1 MNPLPPRRHPHH
13 TGWTDIE
20 AYCWPLSHEAG
31 DQVAVHCSSRADS
44 FGVEVARIGIR
55 HDVVWR
61 QSGIRVADQHPE
73 QLGDVDE
80 AWAGGCDW
88 PVGFVIPT
96 ERSWPS
102 GFYYIRLIAE
112 ADGEANRS
120 GDRQPER
127 SVGDAFFVLRPRPG
141 RRDNPLLVLAT
152 NTWNAYNQWGGR
164 CLYSGARTV
173 SFARPLERGYLH
185 RPATADPTLPDGF
198 DGRVANIDGDPEHRA
213 LQRYQADG
221 HWPLW
226 TGSAGWHNWER
237 RFVAW
242 AEHTGRP
249 IDVAVNA
256 DLEFHPEVLDGATGL
271 LSVGHDEYWSWAM
284 RDTVDSWV
292 EAGGHWA
299 VFSGNTCFWQVRF
312 TDEGRSMVCHRS
324 SARRTDDVADRP
336 RMTGSWSDPL
346 VGRPENTTTGLSFT
360 RGGYHR
366 MGLAVAE
373 GDGTYTIHRPDH
385 WALSGTGLATGDRL
399 GAERFIV
406 AYEVDGC
413 DLVTVDGRPQPTGVD
428 GTPADLTVIATAPA
442 RLISITEERCE
453 APEALWASVDPPGD
467 LESIAAML
475 FGDDR
480 PEHIDRIAA
489 GHAVLATFDQGK
501 GDVFNAGTTDWAYG
515 LDPPD
520 DPDPSVAAITHNV
533 LDRLA
538 GHDARFPG
546 L

>member
-1 MNPLPPRRHPHH
+1 MNPLPPRRHRHY
-13 TGWTDIE
+13 TGWTDVE
-20 AYCWPLSHEAG
+20 AYCWPLSHEPG
-31 DQVAVHCSSRADS
+31 DGVAVHCSSRAGS
-44 FGVEVARIGIR
+44 FTVEVARIGAR
-55 HDVVWR
+55 RDVVWR
-61 QSGIRVADQHPE
+61 RSGIRIADQNSE
-73 QLGDVDE
+73 QLTDDDG

-88 PVGFVIPT
+88 PVGFVVPT
-96 ERSWPS
+96 DRSWPS
-102 GFYYIRLIAE
+102 GFYHVRLIA
-112 ADGEANRS
+112 DGGDRDPGRS
-120 GDRQPER
+120 G
-127 SVGDAFFVLRPRPG
+127 SDAFFVLRPTPG

-164 CLYSGARTV
+164 CLYSGADTV

-185 RPATADPTLPDGF
+185 RPVSDDPTLPEGF
-198 DGRVANIDGDPEHRA
+198 DGRVADIVGDPEHTA

-242 AEHTGRP
+242 AEANGRP

-256 DLEFHPEVLDGATGL
+256 DLEFHPEILDGAIGL

-284 RDTVDSWV
+284 RDTVDAWV
-292 EAGGHWA
+292 EAGGHWG

-312 TDEGRSMVCHRS
+312 LDDGRSMVCHRGG
-324 SARRTDDVADRP
+324 ARSTDRVADP
-336 RMTGSWSDPL
+336 SRMTGSWSDPL
-346 VGRPENTTTGLSFT
+346 IGRPENTTTGLSFT

-366 MGLAVAE
+366 MGHAVAD
-373 GDGTYTIHRPDH
+373 GDGAYTVHRPDH
-385 WALSGTGLATGDRL
+385 WALSGTGLGEGDRL

-413 DLVTVDGRPQPTGVD
+413 DLVTVDGRPEPTGLD
-428 GTPADLTVIATAPA
+428 GTPPDLTVIASAPA
-442 RLISITEERCE
+442 RLISITDERCE

-467 LESIAAML
+467 LESTAAML

-480 PEHIDRIAA
+480 PEHVDRIAA
-489 GHAVLATFDQGK
+489 GHAVMAAFERGAGT
-501 GDVFNAGTTDWAYG
+501 VFNAGTTDWAYG

-520 DPDPSVAAITHNV
+520 GPDPAVAAITANV
-533 LDRLA
+533 LRHLTTNDT
-538 GHDARFPG
+538 RFRTH
-546 L
+546 